1 TWGMLL
7 FCEWPAPESGPTRR
21 RKLQM
26 AFREPVHHGSKTLAE
41 GAFCFGCALAAL
53 AGAAVALQW
62 AIGFLI

>member
-1 TWGMLL
+1 
-7 FCEWPAPESGPTRR
+7 
-21 RKLQM
+21 M